1 MVSSS
6 NYKKLLKDH
15 AKIRIVKKTP
25 QVLNEE
31 DRGILVN
38 VKIKRLQSKI
48 SVLENKLENCEKA
61 DRVTLEMTLRKEKA
75 KLKNLIK

>member
-38 VKIKRLQSKI
+38 VKIKRLQTQYLQ
-48 SVLENKLENCEKA
+48 VLL
-61 DRVTLEMTLRKEKA
+61 
-75 KLKNLIK
+75 